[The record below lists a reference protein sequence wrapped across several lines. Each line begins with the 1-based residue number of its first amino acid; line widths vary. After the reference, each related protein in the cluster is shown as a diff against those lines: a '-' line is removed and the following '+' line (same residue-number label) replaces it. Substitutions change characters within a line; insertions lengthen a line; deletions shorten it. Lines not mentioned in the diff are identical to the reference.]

1 MLFLNQMT
9 NNSIRKLLILGAL
22 LISTIIFMQGYW
34 TWRNWQLKDLEFNQQ
49 VHIALRKVAVKLAA
63 YNQSELPKQNLIQRI
78 SSNYY
83 AVNIND
89 EIDANIL
96 EDFLIRAFE
105 TQSLNTDFE
114 YAVYDCTSD
123 EMVYGNYCDIGE
135 SNKVANDEAV
145 LPKFKDLE
153 YYFVVRFPSKASVI
167 LRSLSQSLLFT
178 VITLLALG
186 FFIYFAFVILR
197 QKRLS
202 EMQKDFINNMT
213 HEFKTPISSMKIA
226 ADVLGSNPHIQENER
241 LQKYVD
247 IIKNQ
252 NIRLNAQ
259 VEKVLDIARIDK
271 DALKLHIEKVNLTE
285 VVSEI
290 VESFRL
296 KIAPTD
302 GEIKLSKSNI
312 DIEIE
317 ADLLHLNNVIYN
329 MLDNATKYYKETPK
343 IEIVLSDSPASISI
357 TDHGV
362 GIPEIHQKNLFN
374 KFFRVPT
381 GNVHNVKGFGLG
393 LYYVKNIVDAH
404 RWKIQVVSKE
414 KEGTTF
420 KIKF

>member
-1 MLFLNQMT
+1 
-9 NNSIRKLLILGAL
+9 
-22 LISTIIFMQGYW
+22 MQGYW
-34 TWRNWQLKDLEFNQQ
+34 TWKNWQLKDLEFNQQ
-49 VHIALRKVAVKLAA
+49 VHIALRKVATKLAA
-63 YNQSELPKQNLIQRI
+63 YNQGELPKQNLIQRI

-96 EDFLIRAFE
+96 EDFLIRSFE

-135 SNKVANDEAV
+135 SNNVTSDEAV
-145 LPKFKDLE
+145 LPKFKNLE
-153 YYFVVRFPSKASVI
+153 YYFVVTFPSKASVI
-167 LRSLSQSLLFT
+167 LRSLSQSLLFAG
-178 VITLLALG
+178 ITFLALG
-186 FFIYFAFVILR
+186 FFIYSAFIILR

-226 ADVLGSNPHIQENER
+226 ADVLGGSPSIQENER

-252 NIRLNAQ
+252 NVRLNAQ
-259 VEKVLDIARIDK
+259 VEKVLDIARIEK
-271 DALKLHIEKVNLTE
+271 DALKLNIETVNLTE
-285 VVSEI
+285 IVSEI
-290 VESFRL
+290 VDSFRM
-296 KIAPTD
+296 KIAPLD
-302 GEIKLSKSNI
+302 GEIALSNSNI

-317 ADLLHLNNVIYN
+317 ADRLHLSNVIYN
-329 MLDNATKYYKETPK
+329 MLDNAIKYYKDKPSIQVT
-343 IEIVLSDSPASISI
+343 LSDSPSSISI
-357 TDHGV
+357 KDHGV

-404 RWKIQVVSKE
+404 RWKIEVESIEE
-414 KEGTTF
+414 KGTTF
-420 KIKF
+420 NIKF